1 MATEPGTPETFETAN
16 SLTSVTGTLGAAHTS
31 PTPPSPPPQHAPAC
45 ARCREPRAQ
54 GTDRYC
60 PACVA
65 AGAALLEHQ
74 CMSCG
79 YELANPLSLRCSECG
94 IEPVPDDFRMAER
107 VELFLRFTRAIP
119 GRIFAW
125 CAIALVLSLI
135 VRIDLFALVVLAFC
149 VAGPLATSAVG
160 RLAFS
165 SLPGLPRRVARRL
178 WSINTPWIQ
187 LPWLFAALAVFIA
200 RGAGYSWSGWSR
212 DMQYEDWCAALVGGT
227 TGTIL
232 GFILWRWRWSAW
244 SNDAGLPLLHRSHPR
259 VRWAFRLIYLPQFLL
274 VVVPAVLFAIY
285 AILDT
290 LAPNWWRG

>member
-1 MATEPGTPETFETAN
+1 MVTEPGTPETFETAN

-45 ARCREPRAQ
+45 ARCREPRAS

-65 AGAALLEHQ
+65 AGAALLERQ

-119 GRIFAW
+119 WRIYGW
-125 CAIALVLSLI
+125 CALTFVLCARVEIEWFAITVALCSI
-135 VRIDLFALVVLAFC
+135 
-149 VAGPLATSAVG
+149 GSPLAAWAIG
-160 RLAFS
+160 KFGFS
-165 SLPGLPRRVARRL
+165 SMPSLPRRVASRL
-178 WSINTPWIQ
+178 WTINAPWTLLPWIC
-187 LPWLFAALAVFIA
+187 AALAISLE
-200 RGAGYSWSGWSR
+200 RGSSWGWSSG
-212 DMQYEDWCAALVGGT
+212 MEQEDWFAAVAGGVL
-227 TGTIL
+227 GTVL

-244 SNDAGLPLLHRSHPR
+244 ARDAGLPVLHRKNPR
-259 VRWAFRLIYLPQFLL
+259 VRWAFRLMFMPQFLL
-274 VVVPAVLFAIY
+274 VVVPAVVFTIFGL
-285 AILDT
+285 LDF